1 MTTAQTKMQCY
12 MAYDMQTK
20 ALTLRGNRI
29 GNQLNIPG
37 ECVEGRIPATYY
49 NTFRGRFSC

>member
-1 MTTAQTKMQCY
+1 MTTAQTEMQCY